1 LLTSANKC
9 VRSHLSD
16 SATSA
21 RVGIA
26 EDIRKKMNQETRKPR
41 KE

>member
-1 LLTSANKC
+1 
-9 VRSHLSD
+9 LSV
-16 SATSA
+16 SGMSA
-21 RVGIA
+21 RVGIP